1 VVNVGFI
8 DSITTLP
15 ITVAF
20 SPQARQNYA
29 VLDQYTSTSKIIL
42 YNIESSKDIII
53 PVRIDQGVTR
63 YYGVLDHPKFNINNV
78 NDVVIPF
85 SLLAVNFTETYTKRN
100 KLFYLAT
107 VSYQFW
113 S

>member
-1 VVNVGFI
+1 MVNVGFI

-29 VLDQYTSTSKIIL
+29 ILD
-42 YNIESSKDIII
+42 
-53 PVRIDQGVTR
+53 R
-63 YYGVLDHPKFNINNV
+63 PKFNINNV
-78 NDVVIPF
+78 NVVIPF

>member
-1 VVNVGFI
+1 MVNVGFI

-29 VLDQYTSTSKIIL
+29 I
-42 YNIESSKDIII
+42 
-53 PVRIDQGVTR
+53 
-63 YYGVLDHPKFNINNV
+63 LDHPKFNINNV
-78 NDVVIPF
+78 NVVIPF